1 MDNAMLTFIGEK
13 GLHQVN
19 LVSRNEMDEETK
31 AFLAKVKCRVDFR
44 PHEPC
49 KDKPITVR
57 NCRITELHRDQDGH
71 VIGFDVD
78 YEIAQYEDGEEVT
91 DLEMERYF
99 SE

>member
-19 LVSRNEMDEETK
+19 IVSWNETDEETK
-31 AFLAKVKCRVDFR
+31 AFLAKIKCRVDFKV
-44 PHEPC
+44 HEQC
-49 KDKPITVR
+49 KNGPITMK
-57 NCRITELHRDQDGH
+57 NCRITELHRDKDGK

-78 YEIAQYEDGEEVT
+78 YEIAQHGDGEEVT
-91 DLEMERYF
+91 NLERWL